1 MKAGRDRRPEAAQ
14 HRPQRGRARL
24 ALEPAQEIVDPRPA
38 HDRIEGRTRPGH
50 DLEPVAL
57 ILHDAGDRRH
67 RDDAV
72 ARNSEKALPVELLGE
87 DVQRKVH
94 HVAAA
99 VLRHQVG
106 ILLLGVEIGD
116 FLALHGHDPVVEA
129 HDVALLVGARR
140 TDGRQQPLGVEARVA
155 LPAPLDG
162 PLQRRGV
169 DRLEQVV
176 DAVDLEGPHGIAVVG
191 GRHDDAGRDVDLPE
205 DLEAV
210 AVGELHIHEDHVGDV
225 SRRAEPLD
233 GLAHRAGRTDN
244 PQVGVVLRER
254 PHQVLLGHGLV
265 FNDQYSHGIGL

>member
-1 MKAGRDRRPEAAQ
+1 MGLVVFAPLQLAD
-14 HRPQRGRARL
+14 QRGQRL
-24 ALEPAQEIVDPRPA
+24 LRRGRVPQPLQLVERPAQ
-38 HDRIEGRTRPGH
+38 
-50 DLEPVAL
+50 
-57 ILHDAGDRRH
+57 
-67 RDDAV
+67 
-72 ARNSEKALPVELLGE
+72 
-87 DVQRKVH
+87 
-94 HVAAA
+94 
-99 VLRHQVG
+99 VG
-106 ILLLGVEIGD
+106 C
-116 FLALHGHDPVVEA
+116 A
-129 HDVALLVGARR
+129 
-140 TDGRQQPLGVEARVA
+140 
-155 LPAPLDG
+155 
-162 PLQRRGV
+162 